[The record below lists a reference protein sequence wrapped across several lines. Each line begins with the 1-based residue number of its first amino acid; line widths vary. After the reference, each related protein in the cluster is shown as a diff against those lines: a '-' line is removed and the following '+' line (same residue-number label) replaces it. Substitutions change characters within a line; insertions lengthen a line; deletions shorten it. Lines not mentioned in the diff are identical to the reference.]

1 MLLFLDVGA
10 EGHVAGDVDFGV
22 NALISGN
29 LAPNVPALARRWF
42 DRFVTPAAPSKLAH
56 TPSPSPLMSGMRS
69 PQLGRSDLASPNPP
83 GASSA
88 HPPLHHKVN
97 SIDGLSALNTA
108 AIRLPERLAH
118 SNSVEHLSLGPSLY
132 ILPSSVPRERPVDP
146 VEPLPPAVR
155 YFRMGG
161 GDGHKTSQGCMFHG
175 GVWMAATTW
184 PPVGTER
191 VNLFLGK
198 RTLTRGLYDSVVKKT
213 GSEVGLNGEQLSP
226 ISVVKPYSF
235 TPHIPPSAI
244 TSSSSSVS
252 VYDFDPRH
260 PCPSIGGNVFGH
272 RDVLIAG
279 AWNQVER
286 PGMFLCKPPYLPLST
301 RGDVVVFR
309 TEVLTEKLDVTGMP
323 TVKLIISSNCVDTDF
338 TAKLID
344 EYPPSHDYRQCAGE
358 IGAVSA
364 RSDPFRSSP
373 RLLSFVSQLP
383 ATRCRSPTASVAVAS
398 ATVATRLS

>member
-1 MLLFLDVGA
+1 MRFFSDVGA

-29 LAPNVPALARRWF
+29 LAPNVPALSRRWF
-42 DRFVTPAAPSKLAH
+42 DRFVTPAAPSRLTHA
-56 TPSPSPLMSGMRS
+56 TTSPTPLMSGVKS
-69 PQLGRSDLASPNPP
+69 PQLGRREISPSPP
-83 GASSA
+83 GAVSA
-88 HPPLHHKVN
+88 PGTSHPPLHHRVN

-108 AIRLPERLAH
+108 AVRLPERLAH

-161 GDGHKTSQGCMFHG
+161 GDGHRTSQGCMFHG

-184 PPVGTER
+184 PPVGTESE
-191 VNLFLGK
+191 NFFLGK
-198 RTLTRGLYDSVVKKT
+198 RTLTRGLYDSVVKVT
-213 GSEVGLNGEQLSP
+213 GSEVGLHGEQLSP
-226 ISVVKPYSF
+226 GSVVKPYSF
-235 TPHIPPSAI
+235 SPHIPPLSI
-244 TSSSSSVS
+244 TSSTTSVS
-252 VYDFDPRH
+252 VYDFDPHH

-301 RGDVVVFR
+301 RGDVVIFR
-309 TEVLTEKLDVTGMP
+309 TEPLTEKLDVTGMP
-323 TVKLIISSNCVDTDF
+323 TVKLIIASNCVDTDF

-344 EYPPSHDYRQCAGE
+344 EYPPSHDYRQ
-358 IGAVSA
+358 
-364 RSDPFRSSP
+364 
-373 RLLSFVSQLP
+373 
-383 ATRCRSPTASVAVAS
+383 
-398 ATVATRLS
+398 